1 MINTLA
7 LRLEAGEAAQREQRR
22 DWLREL
28 DVCWSRKPV
37 PTARIH
43 TYMLKEPG
51 AFLEERKLLKRRPR
65 KSYCSRLKFPEAP
78 VNWAWWYNHG
88 NPDTWEVEAGGL

>member
-1 MINTLA
+1 MGFRSTNPIAATQSLLAGSHLGKSFLLINTLA

-43 TYMLKEPG
+43 
-51 AFLEERKLLKRRPR
+51 
-65 KSYCSRLKFPEAP
+65 SC
-78 VNWAWWYNHG
+78 
-88 NPDTWEVEAGGL
+88 